1 MNTVQQAI
9 FRPKNLSPWAKIA
22 VAASAV
28 TLLGTFSPVPSLVDQ
43 IKTLGELR
51 VVTRNGPLAY
61 YRGAEDMPEGPE
73 YELAR
78 RFADEL
84 GVKLKITPLRS
95 YSEIYQ

>member
-1 MNTVQQAI
+1 M
-9 FRPKNLSPWAKIA
+9 
-22 VAASAV
+22 
-28 TLLGTFSPVPSLVDQ
+28 LGTCTPLPSLIDQ

-61 YRGAEDMPEGPE
+61 YRGPDDMPEGPE

-84 GVKLKITPLRS
+84 GVKLKITPVRTLCGNLCGPDHRDTR
-95 YSEIYQ
+95 IWRPRD